1 MLSFNH
7 LVFIEVAKHL
17 SFTKAAE
24 ILFISQPA
32 ISKHIHNLE
41 EHYQTPLFER
51 KKGVVSLTDA
61 GKILQQ
67 HLFEADSIA
76 KQIEFEIGNLRD
88 KKLLRGELKL
98 GASTT
103 IALYII
109 PAALS
114 AFRKENSAVKINLVN
129 RNSENIRKALL
140 LHEIDLAIIEGKDK
154 MAEVNSQY
162 FMTEKVIP
170 VCTAK
175 SQLAKKKK
183 YTLAELKDIPISLRE
198 TGSGTLAAVNKA
210 LAACEIKISELNIC
224 MRLGGTEALKNFI
237 LADDSMG
244 FLPFKA
250 VAKEIARGELVELE
264 IENLTIDRHFY
275 FIQRIGDENNGI
287 NKAFIKFAKN
297 HDNFLL

>member
-41 EHYQTPLFER
+41 EHYQTSLFER
-51 KKGVVSLTDA
+51 KKGSVSLTEA
-61 GKILQQ
+61 GKVLQQ
-67 HLFEADSIA
+67 HLFVADSIG

-88 KKLLRGELKL
+88 KKMLKGELKL

-109 PAALS
+109 PAVLS
-114 AFRKENSAVKINLVN
+114 AFRKENSGVKISLVN
-129 RNSENIRKALL
+129 RNSENIMQALL

-154 MAEVNSQY
+154 MADVNSLY
-162 FMTEKVIP
+162 FLTEKVIP
-170 VCTAK
+170 VCSAK
-175 SQLAKKKK
+175 SQLTKKKK
-183 YTLAELKDIPISLRE
+183 YTLEELKDIPISIRE
-198 TGSGTLAAVNKA
+198 RGSGTLAAINKA
-210 LAACEIKISELNIC
+210 LALNEIKISELTIC

-244 FLPFKA
+244 FLPLKA
-250 VAKEIARGELVELE
+250 VSKEIERGELVELE
-264 IENLTIDRHFY
+264 IENLAIDRHFY
-275 FIQRIGDENNGI
+275 FIQRIGEENNGI
-287 NKAFIKFAKN
+287 NKVFIKFAKN
-297 HDNFLL
+297 HYNFLL